1 MIKKIDDSAVQQ
13 FNNKVIPELE
23 YRKKILNFA
32 KKYGCHIE
40 VQQIMNKYDKILNQC
55 TNPKEKEQIGIMG
68 VAEIHKLMG
77 CYGSLIV
84 NGNLIIPAQDLE
96 KEQQNIIYTN
106 FNEESHASIKN

>member
-55 TNPKEKEQIGIMG
+55 TNPKEKEQIGIIVM
-68 VAEIHKLMG
+68 KLG
-77 CYGSLIV
+77 ILELSKQELIYI
-84 NGNLIIPAQDLE
+84 NL
-96 KEQQNIIYTN
+96 K
-106 FNEESHASIKN
+106 